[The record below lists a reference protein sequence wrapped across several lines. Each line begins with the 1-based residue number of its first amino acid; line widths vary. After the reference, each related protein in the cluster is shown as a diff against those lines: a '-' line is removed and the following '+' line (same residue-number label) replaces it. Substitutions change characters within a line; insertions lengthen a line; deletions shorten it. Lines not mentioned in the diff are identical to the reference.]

1 MVIYFAV
8 IADEIDLAINGFKR
22 LSAEILSGLAMR
34 NCFLC
39 VLSLA
44 TAVMAVNLEWG
55 SLRWQSGGS
64 EFQQI
69 AGGSVS
75 TVYLD

>member
-22 LSAEILSGLAMR
+22 LSAEILSGLARR

-55 SLRWQSGGS
+55 SLR
-64 EFQQI
+64 
-69 AGGSVS
+69 
-75 TVYLD
+75 